1 MTPIAAAATADSS
14 SMVAMDPAAATNAA
28 APTDLNGVEQAALD
42 ELMSRAS
49 TSEVVC
55 IIRPLEPGGKSEVIT
70 LNNASPEFV
79 RALAERNRAVSAT
92 ITR

>member
-1 MTPIAAAATADSS
+1 MTPVSPAAAADPASF
-14 SMVAMDPAAATNAA
+14 AAIDPAAATNAA
-28 APTDLNGVEQAALD
+28 PPKGLNAIEQAAFD

-55 IIRPLEPGGKSEVIT
+55 IIRPHEPGGKSEVIT
-70 LNNASPEFV
+70 LNNVSPEFV
-79 RALAERNRAVSAT
+79 RALAERNRAVPAT